1 MRELTVNMFLSL
13 DGVMQAPGGPEEDT
27 GDGFD
32 QGGWAFGYWDEQ
44 VNEFQDRHMS
54 KPSELVLGR
63 KTYETFASFW
73 PNTDNPGADV
83 MNNATKHVATRTL
96 TTLEWENS
104 RLLGADVPAA
114 IRALKAEDG
123 PDLQVIG
130 SADLLQTLIGQRLV
144 DTYTL
149 LIFPVLLGS
158 GKRLFDTGTLPEGLE
173 LTESLVSPSGVFM
186 GTYRPAGAIKG
197 GSF

>member
-13 DGVMQAPGGPEEDT
+13 DGVMQAPGGPDEDT
-27 GDGFD
+27 SDGFD

-44 VNEFQDRHMS
+44 VNELQDRHMS

-83 MNNATKHVATRTL
+83 MNNATKHVASRTL
-96 TTLEWENS
+96 TTLDWQNS
-104 RLLGADVPAA
+104 HLLGDDVPAA
-114 IRALKAEDG
+114 IRALKAQDG
-123 PDLQVIG
+123 PELQVIG
-130 SADLLQTLIGQRLV
+130 SADLAQTLIAHRLV
-144 DTYTL
+144 DTYQL
-149 LIFPVLLGS
+149 LVFPVLLGP
-158 GKRLFDTGTLPEGLE
+158 GKRLFASGTVPEGLE
-173 LTESLVSPSGVFM
+173 LTDSLVSPSGVFI
-186 GTYRPAGAIKG
+186 GTYRAGGDIKR